1 VLHRRAR
8 VSRLVSVAFGGGGS
22 PMSHPLT
29 FRFFASCT
37 LVTAATVYFIAAAGP
52 ARPADDPPPSGTTYH
67 TDPKHLW
74 NRLHDSLFVRVGPDS
89 RVYGQDRFEP
99 LLWPG
104 SKHLLAGDSHDRAIA
119 LLNEFVEKQ
128 GEKLIDDP
136 LKRAAL
142 QRDLWLVFNW
152 LAQNKDSIDK
162 GSSRKRLGIPVSKV
176 IRRLALTPEQIAR
189 LPDNYA
195 NAVKSGRFA
204 KGPGKPY
211 LPPDLFSDDGPWV
224 CVGRKDG
231 PVAKQHVAEANR
243 FANST
248 FLIFLRMPEG
258 RDAALKFLKQD
269 RALPAGAVVVLL
281 RRALLIDSKGEV
293 TPTNLTESIQVRVY
307 GGSEQHFEE
316 FRLSRSLLFAGK
328 QGGLVAVGDSERDFK
343 TGFAT
348 FNSDPFEE
356 PPTDQPFDVRKLDIK
371 NECRGCHAPDR
382 FPGLRSRESGALS
395 PVRAADAMETAGKWK
410 RERPDYKALRKL
422 LAE

>member
-1 VLHRRAR
+1 
-8 VSRLVSVAFGGGGS
+8 
-22 PMSHPLT
+22 MSHPL
-29 FRFFASCT
+29 RFQLTTSCV
-37 LVTAATVYFIAAAGP
+37 LAVAAAIYFLILVRP
-52 ARPADDPPPSGTTYH
+52 VSPADEPAPSAGIYH

-74 NRLHDSLFVRVGPDS
+74 NRLHESLFARIGPDG

-99 LLWPG
+99 LLWPE

-128 GEKLIDDP
+128 GEKLIDDS

-162 GSSRKRLGIPVSKV
+162 GSSRERLGTAVSNV
-176 IRRLALTPEQIAR
+176 IRRLALTPEQIAK

-195 NAVKSGRFA
+195 DAVKSGRFG
-204 KGPGKPY
+204 KGSDKPY

-243 FANST
+243 FSNST
-248 FLIFLRMPEG
+248 LLIFLRMPEG
-258 RDAALKFLKQD
+258 RDAALKFLKED
-269 RALPAGAVVVLL
+269 RALPAGAEVVLV

-307 GGSEQHFEE
+307 GKSEQHFEE
-316 FRLSRSLLFAGK
+316 FRLRRSLLFAAK

-343 TGFAT
+343 TGFASG
-348 FNSDPFEE
+348 NNDPFEQ
-356 PPTDQPFDVRKLDIK
+356 PPVDQPFQVRQLDIK

-395 PVRAADAMETAGKWK
+395 AVRTADAMGTAANWK
-410 RERPDYKALRKL
+410 RGRSDWKALRKL

>member
-1 VLHRRAR
+1 
-8 VSRLVSVAFGGGGS
+8 
-22 PMSHPLT
+22 MSHPIR
-29 FRFFASCT
+29 FRLLASCI
-37 LVTAATVYFIAAAGP
+37 LAAAATVYFIAAAGP
-52 ARPADDPPPSGTTYH
+52 TRPADERAPSGRIYH

-74 NRLHDSLFVRVGPDS
+74 NRLHDALFVRVGPDS

-99 LLWPG
+99 LLWPE

-162 GSSRKRLGIPVSKV
+162 GSSRERLGIPVSKV
-176 IRRLALTPEQIAR
+176 IRRLALTPEQIAK

-195 NAVKSGRFA
+195 GAVKSGRFA
-204 KGPGKPY
+204 KGSDKSY

-231 PVAKQHVAEANR
+231 PVTKQHVAEANR

-258 RDAALKFLKQD
+258 RDAALKFLKED
-269 RALPAGAVVVLL
+269 RALPAGAEVVLL

-307 GGSEQHFEE
+307 GKSEQHFEE
-316 FRLSRSLLFAGK
+316 FRLSRSLLFAGT

-343 TGFAT
+343 TGFASG
-348 FNSDPFEE
+348 NNDPFEQ
-356 PPTDQPFDVRKLDIK
+356 PPVDQPFDVRQIGIK

-395 PVRAADAMETAGKWK
+395 AVPAADAMETAGKWK
-410 RERPDYKALRKL
+410 RERPDWKALRKL
-422 LAE
+422 LAG